1 MNLLPAVNLGITTV
15 QQYVFIMEMLTRA
28 KYSHPHNIF
37 LFKGIYLKLGSK
49 FILSVSM
56 QGPDNLNLQHAILF
70 VRESRQHN
78 E

>member
-15 QQYVFIMEMLTRA
+15 RQYEFIMEMLTHA
-28 KYSHPHNIF
+28 KYSHPHNIV
-37 LFKGIYLKLGSK
+37 LFKRTYLKLGSK

-56 QGPDNLNLQHAILF
+56 QGPDNLDLQHAILF
-70 VRESRQHN
+70 VWESSQHN